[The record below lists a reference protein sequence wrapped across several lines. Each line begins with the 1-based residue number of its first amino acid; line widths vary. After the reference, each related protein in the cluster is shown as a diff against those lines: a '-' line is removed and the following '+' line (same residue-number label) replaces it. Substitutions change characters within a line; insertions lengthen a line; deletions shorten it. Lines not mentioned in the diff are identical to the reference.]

1 MTGWLNGW
9 DGAGGLTLCH
19 IAALTGGGLPGLG
32 PFQLLSR
39 DGGDWEGEVARCSR
53 LVSMLGLDGNIVRLR
68 SINLQ

>member
-39 DGGDWEGEVARCSR
+39 DGGGGGRGCPMFKIGVYA
-53 LVSMLGLDGNIVRLR
+53 GT
-68 SINLQ
+68 